1 MKSYIVVLRPNT
13 HMYTTSLMQRTQIL
27 YTPDI
32 SMIVSR
38 LGLRPGSK
46 VVESGTG
53 SGSLSVSMTKSIFP
67 RGHLFTFE
75 FNKMR
80 VEKAGKDF

>member
-1 MKSYIVVLRPNT
+1 MRPNT
-13 HMYTTSLMQRTQIL
+13 HMYTCSLKQRTQIL

-32 SMIVSR
+32 AMITSR

-53 SGSLSVSMTKSIFP
+53 TGSLSVSIVRSVFP
-67 RGHLFTFE
+67 EGHLYTYE
-75 FNKMR
+75 FNKQR
-80 VEKAGKDF
+80 